1 MEDKKIMLNDILNFS
16 QEEIDNAKITL
27 NMTAGIGGDNFID
40 YYIKSGNSKEAQKH
54 CYWSHG
60 GDSEKNNRNF
70 TKVGQINVGFVRMN
84 DPDKWLLV
92 TVGKILEIPEKPT
105 HCKFED
111 YKEKYKSLYGRLI
124 VNLKKG
130 NTFARYNFN
139 LSTFLDKCEVFEIL
153 PKPYE
158 GEEFKGYDN
167 INLKFDELIEILD
180 GKCRKSW
187 RDALSQI
194 QGIYCLTDKNNGK
207 LYIGSAT
214 GQNGFAQRW
223 KDYLH
228 SETGGDKKLIT
239 LYNEMGEGYFREN
252 FTFTILEWYSLKQDR
267 DFILRRE
274 NYWKDVFASRKFGY
288 NGN

>member
-1 MEDKKIMLNDILNFS
+1 M
-16 QEEIDNAKITL
+16 
-27 NMTAGIGGDNFID
+27 
-40 YYIKSGNSKEAQKH
+40 
-54 CYWSHG
+54 
-60 GDSEKNNRNF
+60 
-70 TKVGQINVGFVRMN
+70 
-84 DPDKWLLV
+84 
-92 TVGKILEIPEKPT
+92 
-105 HCKFED
+105 
-111 YKEKYKSLYGRLI
+111 
-124 VNLKKG
+124 
-130 NTFARYNFN
+130 
-139 LSTFLDKCEVFEIL
+139 